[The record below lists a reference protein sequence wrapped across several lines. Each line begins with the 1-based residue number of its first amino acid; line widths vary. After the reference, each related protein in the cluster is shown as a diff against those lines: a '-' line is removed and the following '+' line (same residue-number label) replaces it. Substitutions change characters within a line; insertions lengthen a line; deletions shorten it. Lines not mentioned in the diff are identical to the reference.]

1 MNKQFV
7 VFGAGGRFGFSV
19 ACTLEE
25 MGCEVIAVDK
35 DQDKI
40 QELSEVVT
48 YAICADVNENTT
60 FENLGLKDLDGAIVA
75 IAENFEASIITTMKC
90 RDLGIPTIL
99 AKAKTTVQERILLR
113 VGATAVIFPEAAMG
127 KRIAKSL
134 VAPNFADWIELSPEY
149 SLVEM
154 RTPDNWT
161 GRTLKELDLRGRY
174 GLNVLGIRSGKSVS
188 VNINPEE
195 KLQADQILII
205 VGSNRSLERLQ
216 SN

>member
-1 MNKQFV
+1 MKKQYV
-7 VFGAGGRFGFSV
+7 VFGAGRFGRSIAV
-19 ACTLEE
+19 TLQSR
-25 MGCEVIAVDK
+25 GCEVIVVDR
-35 DQDKI
+35 DP
-40 QELSEVVT
+40 EVIEDIADEVS
-48 YAICADVNENTT
+48 YAICANVEDPDI
-60 FENLGLKDLDGAIVA
+60 FADLGMKNLDGAIVA
-75 IAENFEASIITTMKC
+75 ITESLEASIVTTMMC
-90 RDLGIPTIL
+90 HEMGIPRIM
-99 AKAKTTVQERILLR
+99 AKARNEMHEKILR
-113 VGATAVIFPEAAMG
+113 KVGATRVMYPEVEMG
-127 KRIAKSL
+127 RRVAKYI
-134 VAPNFADWIELSPEY
+134 VADNFADWIELSPEY